1 MATARSKATRK
12 YEAKIGI
19 GSKTYRVNLE
29 LAKQFK
35 EACERTGVSQT
46 QALAEFMKSFV
57 EEANSQTDGN
67 EHSDS

>member
-1 MATARSKATRK
+1 MQSARSKAVRK

-29 LAKQFK
+29 LAKRFK

-46 QALAEFMKSFV
+46 QALADFMKDFI
-57 EEANSQTDGN
+57 EKAEAKPRTD
-67 EHSDS
+67 EK